1 MRRRLI
7 AMYYR
12 VSKRSRNDVRMQRR
26 VCKEY
31 CLKHKM
37 KFVGEYSDKGVSG
50 RARNRPALKKLL
62 CDIDNGKINQ
72 VLVYKIDRLGR
83 DFSSLNSLIDNFDN
97 KGVKLVSVTQDFN
110 NSTPEGKFMLRMLTI
125 LAEFESGM
133 TSKRIIDGL
142 RAAGR

>member
-1 MRRRLI
+1 
-7 AMYYR
+7 
-12 VSKRSRNDVRMQRR
+12 MQRR

-31 CLKHKM
+31 CLNRKM
-37 KFVGEYSDKGVSG
+37 RFVGEYSDNGISG

-62 CDIDNGKINQ
+62 SDIDNGKVNQ

-83 DFSSLNSLIDNFDN
+83 NFSSLNSLIDNFEN

-133 TSKRIIDGL
+133 TSRRIIDGI